1 MLILFL
7 IISTGLAAAGQNP
20 LSPAPSRTARDKL
33 AGQVLQKG
41 AGKAALKLAR
51 QPAVSTPAALTFEPV
66 PPFEVIYHPDGPLY
80 VGDMVS
86 LEVVALGDN
95 GSEDRRVKVLRAD
108 TGEVLVEGQSFHSY
122 GIGARAQ
129 ATSTWVWDTRAMESG
144 EYELEF
150 SIQPDGVRWT
160 ERLTLYPQESKPES
174 ERTAAWES
182 VRTGCCRIHYI
193 SGTRA
198 EREIDLLVE
207 MVDRQVSSAS
217 RRMGYKL
224 EKPLSVTF
232 FPRVL
237 GHGGFARSD
246 ISVAYLSRNY
256 AGSSPAIVLNHEAVH
271 ALDSRLGGELR
282 PTILSEGLA
291 VYLSGGHFKREPL
304 IPRAA
309 ALLEPSPACL
319 VRLTAFEAAPESQPC
334 GLGWFFPLEGLS
346 DNFYLSQHEIGYLE
360 AGALVEFMIDT
371 WGWERFSSFYRDIHP
386 QREDEN
392 HSGALQEALIDH
404 FGITLRELQAGF
416 TAVLRDQDLRPEH
429 IRDVRYSVFF
439 YNAVR
444 RYQELMDPSAHFL
457 TAWLPDNDRMR
468 KLGITA
474 DYLRHPAELENI
486 ALETMLV
493 EADFYLDNGEIG
505 PGAEM
510 LAAVYTVL
518 DGIEAGSARPF
529 ELDSTAADYYAV
541 AAALQNAGMD
551 PFRISLKDG
560 QARAWVTASGPEAVK
575 IDLIATLGGWSFIT
589 EAGN

>member
-7 IISTGLAAAGQNP
+7 LISTSLAAAGQFP
-20 LSPAPSRTARDKL
+20 YSPAPARTVEDKL
-33 AGQVLQKG
+33 AEEIPQKN
-41 AGKAALKLAR
+41 AGKTAQKLAR
-51 QPAVSTPAALTFEPV
+51 QLAVSTPAAPILEQD
-66 PPFEVIYHPDGPLY
+66 PPFKVIYHPDGPLY
-80 VGDMVS
+80 IGDLVS

-95 GSEDRRVKVLRAD
+95 GAEDRRVKVLRAD
-108 TGEVLVEGQSFHSY
+108 TGQVLVERVAFHSY

-129 ATSTWVWDTRAMESG
+129 ATSTWVWDTRALESG

-150 SIQPDGVRWT
+150 SVQPDGASWS

-174 ERTAAWES
+174 ERTAAWDS
-182 VRTGCCRIHYI
+182 VRTGCCLIHFI

-198 EREIDLLVE
+198 DRELDLLVE

-217 RRMGYKL
+217 RRMGYQL
-224 EKPLSVTF
+224 EKPLSITF

-246 ISVAYLSRNY
+246 LSVAYLDRNY
-256 AGSSPAIVLNHEAVH
+256 AGSSPSIVLHHEAVH

-319 VRLTAFEAAPESQPC
+319 VRLTAFEVAPESQPC

-346 DNFYLSQHEIGYLE
+346 DNFYFSQHEIGYLE
-360 AGALVEFMIDT
+360 AGALVEFMLET

-386 QREDEN
+386 QRQDEN
-392 HSGALQEALIDH
+392 HSRALQQALIDH
-404 FGITLRELQAGF
+404 FGITLRELQADF
-416 TAVLRDQDLRPEH
+416 SAVLRDQDLRPQH
-429 IRDVRYSVFF
+429 IQDVRYSVVF

-444 RYQELMDPSAHFL
+444 RYQELLDPSAHFL

-468 KLGITA
+468 ELGITA
-474 DYLRHPAELENI
+474 DYLRHPAGLENI

-493 EADFYLDNGEIG
+493 EADFYLDNGEFD

-510 LAAVYTVL
+510 LSAVYTVL
-518 DGIEAGSARPF
+518 DGIEAGSDRPF
-529 ELDSTAADYYAV
+529 ELDSIAADYYAV
-541 AAALQNAGMD
+541 AAALQSAGMD
-551 PFRISLKDG
+551 PHRISLKDD

-575 IDLIATLGGWSFIT
+575 VDLIATLGGWSFIT